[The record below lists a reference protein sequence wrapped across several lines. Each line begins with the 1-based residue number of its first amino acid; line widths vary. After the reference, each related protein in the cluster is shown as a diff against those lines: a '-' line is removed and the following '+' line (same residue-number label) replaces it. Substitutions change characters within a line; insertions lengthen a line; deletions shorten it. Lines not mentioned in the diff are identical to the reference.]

1 MKTTPLDASPGC
13 GCTTTAARTADCH
26 GAACAGPFPAKARGP
41 EGAACR
47 RKTAFAVWAV
57 FNSLFSARKRRRGPN
72 IALVVGKPPE
82 KGDSD
87 LAALSSSLLSR
98 QRPGQAAASFPA
110 ERHAPCSRA
119 LRATRCACQQ
129 GASDARHGSRCRR
142 CAARRHCPPGN
153 DKDLETYFHVEKRG
167 PFVIACP
174 HATLRIARG
183 PRAQASLIVR
193 PKADGCR

>member
-1 MKTTPLDASPGC
+1 MLHPVAVAQQRRQERRIVTALPVPGRFRQKR
-13 GCTTTAARTADCH
+13 AVL
-26 GAACAGPFPAKARGP
+26 KARP
-41 EGAACR
+41 AAG
-47 RKTAFAVWAV
+47 KTAFAVWAV